1 LTGFRGIG
9 TLLPLGRE
17 RSDLANTTPVKSRA
31 LPSSGLA
38 RSEDHYGRLF
48 RRTLGQHLV
57 LYLVPLALLAGYFL
71 IQYRTLLID
80 SSRANLRVLAESQ
93 ALTLDV
99 FLWERVANLSN
110 LVDDADLLSSLS
122 DETAAR
128 SLQTLQGNS
137 VAFAELAFFDGKG
150 HPLAYAGPFR
160 ALETRDY
167 GGQQWFV
174 SLRDGTAPFIITDSY
189 LGFREQPHFAIAV
202 KRKRNE
208 GDVIARAVI
217 FPGQIQEYLSSIKH
231 AQDTRTAVVDARGRY
246 QVAPPT
252 EGELLASSPFAPPPE
267 EPFGN
272 LTVELDGRTVTCG
285 FAWLQ
290 TTGWALVVHE
300 SADAKSG
307 GGLPA
312 HLVWLTGLFV
322 VVGGLAIWLRTRA
335 VVRHRRETDETEAS
349 LSGQLVHAAKLASVG
364 ELAAGIAHEIN
375 NPLAIIAEEV
385 GLIQDLLS
393 PEFANQMAPERLERH
408 LANIH
413 DATFRCRDI
422 TRKLLGFVRQDEVK
436 LEYHD
441 IRQILDGVV
450 DGLLGSSISV
460 TNVEVVKEYAEELPE
475 VLTDRGQIEQ
485 VLLNLVKNALDAM
498 EPEGRLTLEVS
509 GTAETVG
516 VSVMDTGVGMEP
528 EQVERVFQPFYT
540 TKEVGKGTG
549 LGLAV
554 SLGIVKNLGGNMF
567 VQSRPGKGSR
577 FVVELP
583 ARPD

>member
-1 LTGFRGIG
+1 
-9 TLLPLGRE
+9 
-17 RSDLANTTPVKSRA
+17 
-31 LPSSGLA
+31 
-38 RSEDHYGRLF
+38 
-48 RRTLGQHLV
+48 
-57 LYLVPLALLAGYFL
+57 
-71 IQYRTLLID
+71 
-80 SSRANLRVLAESQ
+80 
-93 ALTLDV
+93 
-99 FLWERVANLSN
+99 
-110 LVDDADLLSSLS
+110 
-122 DETAAR
+122 
-128 SLQTLQGNS
+128 
-137 VAFAELAFFDGKG
+137 
-150 HPLAYAGPFR
+150 
-160 ALETRDY
+160 
-167 GGQQWFV
+167 V

-202 KRKRNE
+202 KRRGPE

-217 FPGQIQEYLSSIKH
+217 FPGQIQEYLSSLEH

-252 EGELLASSPFAPPPE
+252 EGELLASSPFRPPRE

-272 LTVELDGRTVTCG
+272 LTVELDGRAITCG

-300 SADAKSG
+300 SPGTDSG
-307 GGLPA
+307 SLPT

-322 VVGGLAIWLRTRA
+322 MIGGLAIWLRTRA
-335 VVRHRRETDETEAS
+335 VVRHQRETDETEAS

-385 GLIQDLLS
+385 GLIKDLHS
-393 PEFANQMAPERLERH
+393 PEFAALMTPERLERH
-408 LANIH
+408 LGNIH

-436 LEYHD
+436 LEDHD
-441 IRQILDGVV
+441 IRVILDGVV
-450 DGLLGSSISV
+450 DGMLGTSISL
-460 TNVEVVKEYAEELPE
+460 TNVEVVKEYARDLPQ
-475 VLTDRGQIEQ
+475 VLIDRGQIEQ
-485 VLLNLVKNALDAM
+485 VFLNLVKNAVDAM
-498 EPEGRLTLEVS
+498 EETGRLTLAVT
-509 GTAETVG
+509 GTAEAVT
-516 VSVMDTGVGMEP
+516 VSVTDTGVGLEP

-540 TKEVGKGTG
+540 TKEVGQGTG

-567 VQSRPGKGSR
+567 VQSSPGQGSR

-583 ARPD
+583 ARPE